1 MTWENIVKKKK
12 LIGGQKNLDKD
23 NDGDIDAEDF
33 ASMRMEKQADCKVKV
48 CDATTCMY
56 NANKRC
62 TLDEITI
69 NSSGGCNQFRPNRMA
84 GNVGA
89 NLGSRGLIDRAK
101 RNLQKEKR
109 TR

>member
-1 MTWENIVKKKK
+1 MSWE
-12 LIGGQKNLDKD
+12 
-23 NDGDIDAEDF
+23 DII
-33 ASMRMEKQADCKVKV
+33 KQADCKVKV
-48 CDATTCMY
+48 CDATNCMY
-56 NANKRC
+56 NAYTKSGSTFQKRC

-101 RNLQKEKR
+101 RNLQEEKR